1 MKSAVDIINFFLIWL
16 TLGLA
21 MAWPFELFLFSY
33 IVLGPLHYLTE
44 INWLDKQHYFLRAQ
58 DRRAFVWTMAALVFL
73 LTISLVITESANWQW
88 TKVFHDE
95 MLSHTHSGG
104 GPVNYFVNWSWSL
117 LLLAFVTAAACLFT
131 ERWDLRLFIIGICL
145 LSSFFFYTVP
155 AVAILFGV
163 FLPTIV
169 HVFLFTLL
177 FMIYGTLKVRSGW
190 GYANIISM
198 FLVVVVIA
206 VWPRNVA
213 FNSVSHPVMQL
224 FLDSAFLPVN
234 WNICKWFG
242 MTNGGNVD
250 FYSPVFFKVQS
261 FIAFAYTYHYLNW
274 FSKTSIIK
282 WHQVEK
288 KKFVISAIL
297 WVVSIALYAVDFRL
311 GFAAI
316 FALSVL
322 HIVLEFPL
330 NFVSI
335 RSIFTAA
342 TGKLKLKVK
351 TAAANSVR
359 PNV

>member
-1 MKSAVDIINFFLIWL
+1 MKSAVDIVNFFLIWL

-21 MAWPFELFLFSY
+21 IKWPFELFLFSY

-58 DRRAFVWTMAALVFL
+58 DRRPFVWTMVALVFL
-73 LTISLVITESANWQW
+73 LTVCLAFGESSSWQW
-88 TKVFHDE
+88 TKPFHDE
-95 MLSHTHSGG
+95 VLSTSAA
-104 GPVNYFVNWSWSL
+104 GPVTYFLKWSWTF

-131 ERWDLRLFIIGICL
+131 ERRDLRLFIIGVCL
-145 LSSFFFYTVP
+145 LSSFFFYAVP
-155 AVAILFGV
+155 TVAILFGV

-169 HVFLFTLL
+169 HVFFFTIL
-177 FMIYGTLKVRSGW
+177 FMIYGSLKVRSVW
-190 GYANIISM
+190 GYANIVSM

-206 VWPRNVA
+206 LWPLNVTI
-213 FNSVSHPVMQL
+213 NSLSQPVMQL
-224 FLDSAFLPVN
+224 VFASAFLPVN
-234 WNICKWFG
+234 WDICKWLG
-242 MTNGGNVD
+242 ATNGGQVP
-250 FYSPVFFKVQS
+250 FYSAAVFKVQS
-261 FIAFAYTYHYLNW
+261 FVAFAYTYHYLNW

-288 KKFVISAIL
+288 RKFVVSAIL
-297 WVVSIALYAVDFRL
+297 WAVSLALYAVDYRL

-335 RSIFTAA
+335 RSIFTAV
-342 TGKLKLKVK
+342 TGKLKLK
-351 TAAANSVR
+351 TAAA
-359 PNV
+359 PNA